1 MFALPKETV
10 IFKVKVHRKIKNTY
24 FSSCSAVYNP
34 NTRIHVGSVSVSAN
48 HRYAETLHVFMSQL
62 LSFFRL
68 STLSSCSGLV
78 LVHKTVRVKKRSS
91 VGFKYLLCLPKH
103 MAGNVLVS
111 P

>member
-24 FSSCSAVYNP
+24 FSSYSAVYNP
-34 NTRIHVGSVSVSAN
+34 LEYMLASVSVSAN